1 MKKIIF
7 ALMFIILFLMACEDK
22 KPPVNKALLKAQ
34 RHERTVART
43 QKEMRYPA
51 ILLSAKYSL
60 DEKKVFDLLN
70 ESQVSL
76 YEGSRHIVTMETIN
90 DYSKKY
96 QIKAT
101 IIASILIDL
110 QFMQCDNRLSE

>member
-1 MKKIIF
+1 
-7 ALMFIILFLMACEDK
+7 MFIILFLMACEDK